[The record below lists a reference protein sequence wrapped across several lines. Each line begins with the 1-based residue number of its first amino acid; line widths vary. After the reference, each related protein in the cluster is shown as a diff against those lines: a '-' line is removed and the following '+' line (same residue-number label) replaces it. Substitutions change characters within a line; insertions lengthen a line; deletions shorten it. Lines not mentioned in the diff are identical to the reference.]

1 MKLSN
6 KIVATALAAALA
18 TTAIATPSYAGAYY
32 HCAPV
37 PPSVSSGGGSSAAPF
52 LLGCIFGSAFG
63 LIAAAYLKKNG
74 QLTTQQA
81 QAIAFSCGLGAVPVI
96 ASFTPRP

>member
-6 KIVATALAAALA
+6 KIVATALAAALT
-18 TTAIATPSYAGAYY
+18 TTAIASPSYAGYI

-37 PPSVSSGGGSSAAPF
+37 PPVVSSGGGSSAAPF